1 MTGKRSCVDLDPDYE
16 DISEH
21 QAKRQ
26 RVLEQDAKEA
36 SLKKI
41 ESIIWS
47 QFKMETENIE
57 SDVVIIDQL
66 LNQARSMMDRL
77 RAVTVASYYSRLQQ
91 NPGKTSQTSIFPVN
105 AIHPSVKKYLGKA
118 PVATHVKTETVTSP
132 HKDDKNRLNSASAPG
147 HVPQQAS
154 TNLGQSQSETP
165 AFSSESADVNR
176 GSRFTEKKT
185 IVVGNVSKHITDR
198 QREVNDH
205 STHKWMVY
213 VRGPRDNPSIHS
225 FVSKVWFFLHP
236 SYRPNDRVEISS
248 PPFHLTRRGWGE
260 FPVRVQL
267 HFWDERNKRVDI
279 IHNLKLDRS
288 YTGLQT
294 LGAETVVEI
303 ELLREFT
310 GNGYSKLHH
319 SLFSDSCLEETVIKE
334 EKEDDGVEV
343 QTGNTETCADV
354 DASNMRLKDE
364 CLLDWVSKEVESDS
378 TSYPCEITSA
388 THKTTEVTIKQEP
401 SELITGSHSNIS
413 YKTNDST
420 KGEHI
425 MINRFKKPEPLP
437 VLGSEKGT
445 VTGRAS
451 GDTEAIPAKRN
462 DGIEENDF
470 VGDDASACVTSSNS
484 APFASQSLQT
494 NPCLTSVKVNLGETT
509 PNTVASS
516 PLIMQTTVLSKSSLQ
531 SPETSQPSVILVSTA
546 PRAPVVPPVNSS
558 ARMVSLL
565 QRPQSVVVPRNVHGS
580 PRMAVPVSAISGS
593 TLNQLHAKS
602 SLSDVNAPKVLMQ
615 VTPAGLKV
623 INTQKPLAASAACN
637 SLLTPKEI
645 VVSRSTH
652 TSKISH
658 SLLPPQQKV
667 VGRPSTTAISTNSL
681 LPSQQVVVGRPTTSA
696 ATTNSFLPPQQIVIV
711 RPPGSPLV
719 SNCLSLPQ
727 QTILTKPVTHIPSR
741 TESIVSGT
749 TVNKVSL
756 LTSPITVATSVQPSK
771 LPAVAARTV
780 SLLKLNGPIQ
790 NHNKLSGSSPAGS
803 GVVTSSLTALT
814 PVVTSSNSSKVTL
827 VLPKSNERPVLLN
840 FDLSQIRGQGLM
852 LDPVSIDKPSSLG
865 ASSSQN
871 QSAQGQNTKPMA
883 RLHT

>member
-1 MTGKRSCVDLDPDYE
+1 
-16 DISEH
+16 
-21 QAKRQ
+21 
-26 RVLEQDAKEA
+26 
-36 SLKKI
+36 
-41 ESIIWS
+41 
-47 QFKMETENIE
+47 
-57 SDVVIIDQL
+57 
-66 LNQARSMMDRL
+66 
-77 RAVTVASYYSRLQQ
+77 
-91 NPGKTSQTSIFPVN
+91 
-105 AIHPSVKKYLGKA
+105 
-118 PVATHVKTETVTSP
+118 
-132 HKDDKNRLNSASAPG
+132 
-147 HVPQQAS
+147 
-154 TNLGQSQSETP
+154 
-165 AFSSESADVNR
+165 
-176 GSRFTEKKT
+176 
-185 IVVGNVSKHITDR
+185 
-198 QREVNDH
+198 
-205 STHKWMVY
+205 
-213 VRGPRDNPSIHS
+213 
-225 FVSKVWFFLHP
+225 
-236 SYRPNDRVEISS
+236 
-248 PPFHLTRRGWGE
+248 
-260 FPVRVQL
+260 
-267 HFWDERNKRVDI
+267 
-279 IHNLKLDRS
+279 
-288 YTGLQT
+288 
-294 LGAETVVEI
+294 
-303 ELLREFT
+303 
-310 GNGYSKLHH
+310 
-319 SLFSDSCLEETVIKE
+319 
-334 EKEDDGVEV
+334 
-343 QTGNTETCADV
+343 
-354 DASNMRLKDE
+354 MRLKDE
-364 CLLDWVSKEVESDS
+364 CLLDWVSKEVDSDS
-378 TSYPCEITSA
+378 TSYPCEISSA

-401 SELITGSHSNIS
+401 SELITVSHSNIS

-425 MINRFKKPEPLP
+425 MINRFKKPEPLAA
-437 VLGSEKGT
+437 LGSEKGT

-462 DGIEENDF
+462 DGVEENDPLQKACF
-470 VGDDASACVTSSNS
+470 VGDDASACVTGSNS
-484 APFASQSLQT
+484 APFASQSLRT
-494 NPCLTSVKVNLGETT
+494 NPCHTSVKVSLGETT

-516 PLIMQTTVLSKSSLQ
+516 PLIMQTAVLSKSSLQ

-546 PRAPVVPPVNSS
+546 LRAPVIPPVNSS

-652 TSKISH
+652 TSKVSH

-681 LPSQQVVVGRPTTSA
+681 LPSQQVVVGRPATSA
-696 ATTNSFLPPQQIVIV
+696 TATNSFLPPQQIVIV

-749 TVNKVSL
+749 AVNKVSL

-790 NHNKLSGSSPAGS
+790 NHSKLSGSSPAGS

-827 VLPKSNERPVLLN
+827 VLPKANERPVLLN

-852 LDPVSIDKPSSLG
+852 LDPVSVDKPSSLG

-871 QSAQGQNTKPMA
+871 QSAQGQNTKPYGPTPYLSVNSLSTLRNSSSTSLSQPPQQESTFSVVAALTKLKEANEVKERTDSQCSMPRTRRWFSPDHILLPSSSQFSA
-883 RLHT
+883 PGDALVSVSSTSVGDGQLKIKLENEFFDKQSMETEKRILAWKDKKQKVPECRVSPQEPALSSLR